1 MAWDIEFRL
10 PETRYFTDAERA
22 QLAAL
27 FRAIQPRDTARGIP
41 GADDCGAVDYLD
53 RFLEMRADGP
63 VKLHEDLAS
72 WQAGYRGWLAALDTA
87 AATRF
92 GTPLAQLGAED
103 TIALIDLLERGELT
117 GMGAAADQK
126 RLFDTLWRHCLQG
139 CWADPRWGGNRNR
152 IMWRWLGYLGDAE
165 KLELV

>member
-22 QLAAL
+22 QLAVL
-27 FRAIQPRDTARGIP
+27 FSAIQPREAARGIP
-41 GADDCGAVDYLD
+41 GAGDCGAVDYLD
-53 RFLEMRADGP
+53 RLLEMDPAGP

-72 WQAGYRGWLAALDTA
+72 WQAGYHDWLAALDA
-87 AATRF
+87 AATARF
-92 GTPLAQLGAED
+92 GTPLAQLGAD
-103 TIALIDLLERGELT
+103 DATALIDLLERGELA
-117 GMGAAADQK
+117 GMGSAADQR